1 MKKVVLAISALML
14 LASCGANSTSSGS
27 TVNVDTS
34 VITDKTVVMADAR
47 NIGQEAP
54 TLGSGDHVVQVWAD
68 FQCPACQSAE
78 STITPVL
85 EELADAGKLKVEY
98 RQYPLSFHANAN
110 GDAMAAMCAQ
120 DQNKYYAYKKALY
133 VLELQRGGAAVNTAD
148 HIKIAE
154 DLGLDSATFSSCV
167 NDGKYKDYVAKSVQL
182 GTSLGVTGT
191 PTYILDGKQLSMGA
205 FGTVDQFKSFLDQVV
220 AMPVQ
225 Q

>member
-1 MKKVVLAISALML
+1 MKKIIFAISALML
-14 LASCGANSTSSGS
+14 LASCGTNSTSSGS

-34 VITDKTVVMADAR
+34 AISDKTVVMADSR
-47 NIGQEAP
+47 NIGLEAP
-54 TLGSGDHVVQVWAD
+54 TLGSGDHVIQIWAD

-85 EELADAGKLKVEY
+85 EDLANTGKLKVEY

-110 GDAMAAMCAQ
+110 GDAEAAMCAQ

-133 VLELQRGGAAVNTAD
+133 DLEIQRGGASVNTSD

-154 DLGLDSATFSSCV
+154 DLGLDSAGFSACV

-182 GTSLGVTGT
+182 GTKLGVSGT
-191 PTYILDGKQLSMGA
+191 PTYILDGKPLSMGA
-205 FGTVDQFKSFLDQVV
+205 FGTVDQFRHFLEQVI